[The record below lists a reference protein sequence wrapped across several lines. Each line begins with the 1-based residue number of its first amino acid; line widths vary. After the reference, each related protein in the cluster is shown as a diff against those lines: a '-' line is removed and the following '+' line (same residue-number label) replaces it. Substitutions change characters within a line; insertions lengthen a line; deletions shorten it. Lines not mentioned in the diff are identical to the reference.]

1 MTASA
6 WPLAYRICLVLAL
19 ASLAALGLIDQ
30 HLKTAASPLG
40 VVSFELCAYTDTCG
54 AIVAGWVGNAR
65 LMAAMSLGLDYLF
78 MVTYPATICLGLLLA
93 VPRLATRW
101 QRVATALAWS
111 MWLAGAADAVE
122 NFALFQMLLGQ
133 PVAAFQWTATVAATF
148 KFVVLVPALLAWLG
162 AMACTRQSKRT
173 R

>member
-1 MTASA
+1 MTASP
-6 WPLAYRICLVLAL
+6 WPLVYRICLALAL

-65 LMAAMSLGLDYLF
+65 LMGAMSLGLDYLF
-78 MVTYPATICLGLLLA
+78 MATYPAAICLGLLLA
-93 VPRLATRW
+93 VPRLPAHWRRAGT
-101 QRVATALAWS
+101 VLAWGV
-111 MWLAGAADAVE
+111 WLAGAADAVE
-122 NFALFQMLLGQ
+122 NFALCQMLLGQ
-133 PVAAFQWTATVAATF
+133 PVAAFQWTATVAATV
-148 KFVVLVPALLAWLG
+148 KFVVLMPALLAWLG
-162 AMACTRQSKRT
+162 AMACTRQSKGT